1 MRDEGSADHA
11 DAAGGEYPAGFED
24 ESLIFR
30 RGKTGNGMTGGLCR
44 PEMQV
49 LLSPAWGRLFHNLMT
64 KEEEMKKSF
73 IFVFAVLLALT
84 FTWAGTAGAAD
95 YKVTWKLASTQSM
108 DHPYMVGAQKF
119 ADLMKERTNGRIQTK
134 LYPSNQLGKG
144 EREMTEGIQQGAI
157 DLLVTSTGPLGGFSP
172 SINILDFPFLFRDFK
187 HVDLVLDGA
196 IGQKLLDDFGKANI
210 KALAF
215 WENGFRNLTNS
226 KGPVKKV
233 EDGKGLKIRTME
245 NKVHLAAWKA
255 AGLNPTPMAWGEVFT
270 ALQQKVI
277 DGQENPIAV
286 FYSSKLW
293 DAGQKYFSLSQH
305 VYSPSPF
312 LMSPKAFNA
321 LPKEDQQLTVKTAM
335 EVAKFQRKVNRDGE
349 EAKLQDMAKQGV
361 TVTRDVDKE
370 SFKKAMAPIYEQF
383 KDQFSKAEIETI
395 MNAK

>member
-1 MRDEGSADHA
+1 MKRVFMLGIA
-11 DAAGGEYPAGFED
+11 
-24 ESLIFR
+24 
-30 RGKTGNGMTGGLCR
+30 
-44 PEMQV
+44 V
-49 LLSPAWGRLFHNLMT
+49 LMT
-64 KEEEMKKSF
+64 
-73 IFVFAVLLALT
+73 FAWIGAT
-84 FTWAGTAGAAD
+84 TAAE
-95 YKVTWKLASTQSM
+95 YKATMKLASTQAM

-119 ADLMKERTNGRIQTK
+119 ADLIKERTNGRITVK

-157 DLLVTSTGPLGGFSP
+157 ELLVTSTGPLGGFSP

-187 HVDLVLDGA
+187 HVDLVLDGP

-215 WENGFRNLTNS
+215 WENGFRHLTNAR
-226 KGPVKKV
+226 GPVKKV

-245 NKVHLAAWKA
+245 NKVHLAAWKT

-270 ALQQKVI
+270 ALQQRVI

-286 FYSSKLW
+286 FYSAKLW
-293 DAGQKYFSLSQH
+293 DAGQKYFSLTAH

-312 LMSPKAFNA
+312 LMSKKIFDAMPR
-321 LPKEDQQLTVKTAM
+321 EDQQLFVKTGL
-335 EVAKFQRKVNRDGE
+335 EVAKFQRKINRDAE

-361 TVTRDVDKE
+361 LVVRDVDRE
-370 SFKKAMAPIYEQF
+370 SFKKAMGPVYSEFSA
-383 KDQFSKAEIETI
+383 QFSKAEIDAI

>member
-1 MRDEGSADHA
+1 MAIVWTGASV
-11 DAAGGEYPAGFED
+11 AAEYKAT
-24 ESLIFR
+24 L
-30 RGKTGNGMTGGLCR
+30 
-44 PEMQV
+44 
-49 LLSPAWGRLFHNLMT
+49 
-64 KEEEMKKSF
+64 
-73 IFVFAVLLALT
+73 
-84 FTWAGTAGAAD
+84 
-95 YKVTWKLASTQSM
+95 KLASTQSM

-119 ADLMKERTNGRIQTK
+119 ADLIKERTNGRITVK

-187 HVDLVLDGA
+187 HVDLVMDGP

-215 WENGFRNLTNS
+215 WENGFRNLTNA

-245 NKVHLAAWKA
+245 NKVHLAAWKT

-286 FYSSKLW
+286 FYSAKLW

-312 LMSPKAFNA
+312 LMSPKALNA
-321 LPKEDQQLTVKTAM
+321 MPKEDQQIIMNTAL
-335 EVAKFQRKVNRDGE
+335 EVAKFQRKFNRDGE

-383 KDQFSKAEIETI
+383 KDQFSKAEIEAI

>member
-1 MRDEGSADHA
+1 MKRA
-11 DAAGGEYPAGFED
+11 
-24 ESLIFR
+24 
-30 RGKTGNGMTGGLCR
+30 
-44 PEMQV
+44 
-49 LLSPAWGRLFHNLMT
+49 LMLG
-64 KEEEMKKSF
+64 
-73 IFVFAVLLALT
+73 FAVLMVFA
-84 FTWAGTAGAAD
+84 WVGPAAAAE
-95 YKVTWKLASTQSM
+95 YKATWKLASTQSM

-119 ADLMKERTNGRIQTK
+119 ADLMKERTNGRITVK

-187 HVDLVLDGA
+187 HVDLVMDGA

-215 WENGFRNLTNS
+215 WENGFRHLTNA
-226 KGPVKKV
+226 KGPVKKA
-233 EDGKGLKIRTME
+233 EDAKGLKIRTME

-293 DAGQKYFSLSQH
+293 DAGQKFFSLTGH

-321 LPKEDQQLTVKTAM
+321 LPKADQEICVKTAL
-335 EVAKFQRKVNRDGE
+335 EVAKFQRKINRDGE
-349 EAKLQDMAKQGV
+349 EAKLQDMAKKGV

-370 SFKKAMAPIYEQF
+370 SFKKAMAPVYSQF
-383 KDQFSKAEIETI
+383 PEFSKAEIDTI

>member
-1 MRDEGSADHA
+1 M
-11 DAAGGEYPAGFED
+11 
-24 ESLIFR
+24 
-30 RGKTGNGMTGGLCR
+30 
-44 PEMQV
+44 
-49 LLSPAWGRLFHNLMT
+49 
-64 KEEEMKKSF
+64 EMKRV
-73 IFVFAVLLALT
+73 IMLGFAVLMVFA
-84 FTWAGTAGAAD
+84 WIGTATAE
-95 YKVTWKLASTQSM
+95 YKATMKLASTQNM

-119 ADLMKERTNGRIQTK
+119 ADLIKERTNGRITVK

-187 HVDLVLDGA
+187 HVDLVLDGP
-196 IGQKLLDDFGKANI
+196 IGQKLLGDFEKANI

-215 WENGFRNLTNS
+215 WENGFRHLTNA

-245 NKVHLAAWKA
+245 NKVHLAAWKT

-293 DAGQKYFSLSQH
+293 DAGQKHFSLTAH

-312 LMSPKAFNA
+312 LMSKKTFDAM
-321 LPKEDQQLTVKTAM
+321 PKEDQQLFVKTGL
-335 EVAKFQRKVNRDGE
+335 EVAKFQRKLNRDAE
-349 EAKLQDMAKQGV
+349 EAKLQDMAKSGV
-361 TVTRDVDKE
+361 IVTRDVDRE
-370 SFKKAMAPIYEQF
+370 SFKKAMGPVYSEFSA
-383 KDQFSKAEIETI
+383 QFSKAEIETI

>member
-1 MRDEGSADHA
+1 MKRVLMFCFAILMVFAWIGSA
-11 DAAGGEYPAGFED
+11 AAAEYQAT
-24 ESLIFR
+24 L
-30 RGKTGNGMTGGLCR
+30 
-44 PEMQV
+44 
-49 LLSPAWGRLFHNLMT
+49 
-64 KEEEMKKSF
+64 
-73 IFVFAVLLALT
+73 
-84 FTWAGTAGAAD
+84 
-95 YKVTWKLASTQSM
+95 KLASTQSM

-119 ADLMKERTNGRIQTK
+119 ADLLKERTNGRITTK

-215 WENGFRNLTNS
+215 WENGFRHLTNA

-245 NKVHLAAWKA
+245 NKVHLAAWKT

-293 DAGQKYFSLSQH
+293 DAGQKHFSLTAH

-321 LPKEDQQLTVKTAM
+321 MPKEDQQLVVKTAL
-335 EVAKFQRKVNRDGE
+335 EAAKFQRKINRDAE
-349 EAKLQDMAKQGV
+349 EANLQDMATKGV
-361 TVTRDVDKE
+361 TVTRDVDRE
-370 SFKKAMAPIYEQF
+370 SFKKAMAPVYGEF
-383 KDQFSKAEIETI
+383 SAQFSKAEIETI

>member
-1 MRDEGSADHA
+1 
-11 DAAGGEYPAGFED
+11 
-24 ESLIFR
+24 
-30 RGKTGNGMTGGLCR
+30 
-44 PEMQV
+44 
-49 LLSPAWGRLFHNLMT
+49 
-64 KEEEMKKSF
+64 MKKCHL
-73 IFVFAVLLALT
+73 AVVVLILALVL
-84 FTWAGTAGAAD
+84 AGPAAAQ
-95 YKVTWKLASTQSM
+95 YKATMKLASTQSM

-119 ADLMKERTNGRIQTK
+119 ADLIKERTNGRIEIK

-172 SINILDFPFLFRDFK
+172 SINILDFPFLFRDFN
-187 HVDLVLDGA
+187 HVDLVMDGP
-196 IGQKLLDDFGKANI
+196 IGEKLLADFEKANI

-215 WENGFRNLTNS
+215 WENGFRHLTNA

-245 NKVHLAAWKA
+245 NKVHLAAWKD

-286 FYSSKLW
+286 YFSSKLW
-293 DAGQKYFSLSQH
+293 DAGQKHFSLTAH

-312 LMSPKAFNA
+312 LMSKKTWDAMPKA
-321 LPKEDQQLTVKTAM
+321 DQELFKKTGM
-335 EVAKFQRKVNRDGE
+335 EVAKFQRKVNRDAE
-349 EAKLQDMAKQGV
+349 EQKLQDMAKAGV
-361 TVTRDVDKE
+361 TVVRDVDRE
-370 SFKKAMAPIYEQF
+370 SFKKAMSPVYEQF
-383 KDQFSKAEIETI
+383 SSQFPKAEIEAI